1 MNDTCQ
7 TTTHSGDSLFSDME
21 DSGCQSA
28 DVPLAGNAEAG
39 SVMPFRSRAF
49 CGGSFHFSVN
59 PPRVGAPVEP
69 EPTTVGAC
77 RCGMVNFPA

>member
-7 TTTHSGDSLFSDME
+7 TTAHSGDSLFSDME

-39 SVMPFRSRAF
+39 SVMSFRPHAF
-49 CGGSFHFSVN
+49 CGGSLHFSVN
-59 PPRVGAPVEP
+59 PPRVGALVEP
-69 EPTTVGAC
+69 ELMIVGAC

>member
-7 TTTHSGDSLFSDME
+7 TTVHSGDSLFSDME

-28 DVPLAGNAEAG
+28 DVPLERRSPAGI
-39 SVMPFRSRAF
+39 VFRPRDL
-49 CGGSFHFSVN
+49 CGGSFFFPVIL
-59 PPRVGAPVEP
+59 PRMRAFFVP
-69 EPTTVGAC
+69 EPIFFGAC